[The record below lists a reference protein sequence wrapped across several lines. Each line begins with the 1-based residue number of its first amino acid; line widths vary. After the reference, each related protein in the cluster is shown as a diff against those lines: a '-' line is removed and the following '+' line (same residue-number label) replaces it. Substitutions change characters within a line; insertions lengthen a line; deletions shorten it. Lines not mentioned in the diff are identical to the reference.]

1 MLKLKASASE
11 INVLLGADENL
22 TSTDLNRISNIIIGT
37 TSPGKIVTTD
47 ENNTVTFMG
56 DVNVTGTL
64 EASTIVLNGEALTA
78 TSATINALENLT
90 VTAQQLEALKVTTLG
105 LTEASR
111 AVTTDEN
118 NTVKHGGNLTVNC

>member
-1 MLKLKASASE
+1 M
-11 INVLLGADENL
+11 LGADENL

-64 EASTIVLNGEALTA
+64 EASTIVLNGETLTA

-90 VTAQQLEALKVTTLG
+90 VTAQQLESLKVTTL
-105 LTEASR
+105 
-111 AVTTDEN
+111 
-118 NTVKHGGNLTVNC
+118 